1 METETGVMAVPTL
14 AGPVPKTNLLG
25 NPEQRCPF
33 VLSVAKS
40 KDALSHRKTKT
51 ELKPERNKHSL
62 VLSSRPWRRLMRTHI
77 EIDDDLMAQALK
89 VGGFKTRKAAVE
101 EGLRL
106 LVQTKAQRRLRGL
119 RGRLRWEGS
128 LEDMRRDR

>member
-1 METETGVMAVPTL
+1 
-14 AGPVPKTNLLG
+14 
-25 NPEQRCPF
+25 
-33 VLSVAKS
+33 
-40 KDALSHRKTKT
+40 
-51 ELKPERNKHSL
+51 
-62 VLSSRPWRRLMRTHI
+62 MRINI

-101 EGLRL
+101 EALRL

-119 RGRLRWEGS
+119 RGKLRWEGS